1 MTKAITRKKDS
12 RSCSMDRRLPWT
24 SVGHIRRS
32 RGFETVDRWQ
42 VCAKEVLDHI
52 SNTPA
57 LRDYLQFFPRSRP
70 RCSSMAETSNLSSR
84 DAQMKAMLLSEQR
97 RHQCCALL
105 HAVVDI
111 RDNVGLAG
119 QRQMA
124 AQRLNKVLRI
134 HVPTRKQSNV
144 CGLSSGSTNKPT
156 SICGTPYCAL
166 RLLSA
171 RQCVH
176 PLGSSLTGCGILQP
190 QRDLFPLR
198 GGHRS
203 VAIELSS
210 RTQRRWVGKENGEVS
225 V

>member
-24 SVGHIRRS
+24 SVDHIRRS
-32 RGFETVDRWQ
+32 RIRN
-42 VCAKEVLDHI
+42 CRPMAARSKELDHI
-52 SNTPA
+52 NNTPA
-57 LRDYLQFFPRSRP
+57 LRDYLQYFPRSRP
-70 RCSSMAETSNLSSR
+70 RCGSMAESSNLSSR

-119 QRQMA
+119 QRQIQMA
-124 AQRLNKVLRI
+124 AQRLNKGLPI
-134 HVPTRKQSNV
+134 HVLTRKQSNV

-171 RQCVH
+171 RQCIH
-176 PLGSSLTGCGILQP
+176 PLESSLTQDVGYYS
-190 QRDLFPLR
+190 RSATSFPCAAR
-198 GGHRS
+198 
-203 VAIELSS
+203 IEA
-210 RTQRRWVGKENGEVS
+210 
-225 V
+225 